1 MTAPEPINRMAVSD
15 RRVIAA
21 KARKAPGGVSAIGP
35 RRNKMSNSM
44 RTLGAALF
52 IGMVA
57 AYPAAAAN
65 MAFRYNGPWE
75 SPQQNNARSAR
86 YDHLLQ
92 VSPGFRAYRVRKECN
107 PIDFIQ
113 ELRQD
118 CVASFDRFEPMLAYG
133 Q

>member
-1 MTAPEPINRMAVSD
+1 MLKP
-15 RRVIAA
+15 
-21 KARKAPGGVSAIGP
+21 
-35 RRNKMSNSM
+35 
-44 RTLGAALF
+44 LGAALF
-52 IGMVA
+52 VGMIA

-65 MAFRYNGPWE
+65 MQYRFNGPYE
-75 SPQQNNARSAR
+75 TPEQNNARSAF

-107 PIDFIQ
+107 PIDFVQ

-118 CVASFDRFEPMLAYG
+118 CVASFDRFEPMLAG